1 MSVAAVILAAGSGS
15 RFNGDDPDLL
25 PGAKLLTV
33 VEGWTLVG
41 WAIAAALDAGLD
53 EVVVVGGAADLRAV
67 VPTSVTLLHNDD
79 WPRGQATS
87 LRVGLD
93 WCGARGHQSAVIG
106 LGDSPGI
113 TAEAWRMVANAPKGP
128 IVFATYQG
136 ERAHP
141 VRLDAEIW
149 PMLPSDG
156 DEGARSVARRYPELV
171 REVACVGVPADID
184 TPGDLQRW
192 SRNHGID

>member
-1 MSVAAVILAAGSGS
+1 
-15 RFNGDDPDLL
+15 
-25 PGAKLLTV
+25 
-33 VEGWTLVG
+33 
-41 WAIAAALDAGLD
+41 
-53 EVVVVGGAADLRAV
+53 
-67 VPTSVTLLHNDD
+67 
-79 WPRGQATS
+79 
-87 LRVGLD
+87 
-93 WCGARGHQSAVIG
+93 
-106 LGDSPGI
+106 
-113 TAEAWRMVANAPKGP
+113 MVANAPKGP